1 MVVAMIHRTDGRTDV
16 AMAVGPMV
24 ALAMPVLSY
33 REDEVSQQ
41 EKNWQ
46 LVGFFFLASISVE
59 LFRAASNEILSS
71 ICIVPAWDFL
81 PTPWRN

>member
-1 MVVAMIHRTDGRTDV
+1 MVVEVMVVAMIHRTDGRTDV

-41 EKNWQ
+41 KKYWQ
-46 LVGFFFLASISVE
+46 LVGFFFWLPSVLSFFE
-59 LFRAASNEILSS
+59 LQATRY
-71 ICIVPAWDFL
+71 
-81 PTPWRN
+81 